1 MDKGPMNI
9 DTLFKSQPQP
19 TIRVEPGDH
28 AFDAPSVN
36 AQAAAVGCPSF
47 DRNRYAPAPRQP
59 KALAVRLRVVDPI
72 ALKLIQTSS
81 GTTHLTGNRSNR
93 LNQRNQLRHIVTVA
107 SVIVTAGEMPRASV
121 SR

>member
-47 DRNRYAPAPRQP
+47 DRNRFAPRQP
-59 KALAVRLRVVDPI
+59 KALAVRLRVVGPI

-81 GTTHLTGNRSNR
+81 GTTHLTDNRSNR

-107 SVIVTAGEMPRASV
+107 SVIVTAGEMPRASM